1 MKPEAGGSVAGH
13 KAITIR
19 MYRKGLGDCLLLGIP
34 GSKRTFWMLVDCGL
48 ILGTPDAVT
57 KIAEIVADVATVTD
71 NHLDVLVVTHEHWDH
86 VSGFVQAKQA
96 FQALTI
102 DALWMAWTEDPK
114 DKLATRLRRER
125 EEKLKK
131 LVGFVANLGARG
143 LAAESVATGISS
155 VLSFFNFGFGAV
167 GGSTRDALANARGFV
182 NGKEPIY
189 WRPDDPPLTP
199 PQAPCVRIFALGPPH
214 DEKAIK
220 KTFAKSEVYH
230 VGAVESAVLA
240 ADQSAIGA
248 GTPWDAFSP
257 FDRDVGVALRP
268 LVDAPRFASG
278 SEDPD
283 PLRNFLERHYLDP
296 DPAVDEE
303 GQDWRRIDNAWL
315 GPAADFA
322 LALDSATN
330 NTSLVLAIEIIES
343 GKVILLPGDAQVG
356 SWLSWQE
363 CVWQVAG
370 RPVTGPELLGRT
382 VFYKVGHHGSHN
394 ATLREK
400 GLELMTSPE
409 LVAFIPVNREVA
421 RQKGWEEMPF
431 LGLVQALNE
440 RTQGRVLQADR
451 NYVLNATAASR
462 AFAAELKQTPL
473 FLNTRY
479 RFSSEGRVGTA
490 AWGIAR
496 ALGPGTKM
504 THGARCVKSSV
515 HTERD

>member
-1 MKPEAGGSVAGH
+1 MTRKSKRKAAKPRARRKAPTAGPNRPVKPEAGDRVMG

-34 GSKRTFWMLVDCGL
+34 GSKRNFWMLVDCGL
-48 ILGTPDAVT
+48 ILGTSDAAA
-57 KIAEIVADVATVTD
+57 KIAEIVADVATVTGK
-71 NHLDVLVVTHEHWDH
+71 HLDVLVVTHEHWDH
-86 VSGFVQAKQA
+86 VSGFVHAKQA
-96 FQALTI
+96 FQAFTI

-114 DKLATRLRRER
+114 DKLATLLRQER

-131 LVGFVANLGARG
+131 LTGFVANLGARG

-167 GGSTRDALANARGFV
+167 GGTTRDALANARGFV

-220 KTFAKSEVYH
+220 KAFAKSEVYR
-230 VGAVESAVLA
+230 VGAIESAVLA
-240 ADQSAIGA
+240 ADQSAMGS
-248 GTPWDAFSP
+248 GPPWDAFSP

-268 LVDAPRFASG
+268 LVDAPRSASG
-278 SEDPD
+278 SEYPD

-296 DPAVDEE
+296 DPAIDEE

-370 RPVTGPELLGRT
+370 RPVTGPELLSRT

-409 LVAFIPVNREVA
+409 LVAFIPVNRAMA

-440 RTQGRVLQADR
+440 RTQGRVLQADQ
-451 NYVLNATAASR
+451 NYVLNDNPASQ
-462 AFAAELKQTPL
+462 AFAAELKQTSL
-473 FLNTRY
+473 FFEYKIRL
-479 RFSSEGRVGTA
+479 
-490 AWGIAR
+490 
-496 ALGPGTKM
+496 
-504 THGARCVKSSV
+504 
-515 HTERD
+515 